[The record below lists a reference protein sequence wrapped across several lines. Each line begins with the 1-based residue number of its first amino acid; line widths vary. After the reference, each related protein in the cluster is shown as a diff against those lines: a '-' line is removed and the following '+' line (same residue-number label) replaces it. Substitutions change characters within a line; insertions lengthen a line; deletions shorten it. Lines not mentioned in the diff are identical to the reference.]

1 MLNSSIQSFSSVP
14 SFYNTFPGQ
23 YTFQPAFLNTT
34 QNIFAIGD
42 NSYNVASTIQSVTA
56 PVAVIAQTSLET
68 SVELSAN
75 DNLGNAGV
83 TTVVNSLNQ
92 QHMLMKEGRKNIL
105 QGHGRVQAIPK
116 GTGHSGWTGARF
128 GGW

>member
-14 SFYNTFPGQ
+14 SSYNTFPGQ

-42 NSYNVASTIQSVTA
+42 NSCNVTSTIQSVTA

-68 SVELSAN
+68 SVELPAN

-83 TTVVNSLNQ
+83 TTVVNSQNQ
-92 QHMLMKEGRKNIL
+92 Q
-105 QGHGRVQAIPK
+105 QGHGRVQAKPR
-116 GTGHSGWTGARF
+116 GTRHWFWWMVESDKSYF
-128 GGW
+128 V

>member
-1 MLNSSIQSFSSVP
+1 MLNSSIQSSSSVP
-14 SFYNTFPGQ
+14 SSYNTFPGQ

-75 DNLGNAGV
+75 DNLENAGV
-83 TTVVNSLNQ
+83 SIVVNNQNQ
-92 QHMLMKEGRKNIL
+92 QHMLMKKGRKNIL
-105 QGHGRVQAIPK
+105 QGHGRVQAVLK
-116 GTGHSGWTGARF
+116 GTGNSGWTGVGF
-128 GGW
+128 GG